1 MAAAHLH
8 VMLNHF
14 SVIGSIFAF
23 ALLVIATVRHSRE
36 LIMVSFAFAVAIA
49 LVSIAVYFT
58 GEPAEAQISKL
69 QGVSLD
75 TIHAHEEA
83 AQFGFAAIE
92 CVGALGLAG
101 LLLFRTEP
109 VPRWFL
115 MIMLVGSFLTMGAMY
130 YTADKGR
137 RIRHP
142 EFGEAGHYSRQSSV
156 LSRQFSA
163 FKNATDDCG
172 LKTGD

>member
-1 MAAAHLH
+1 MTAAHLH

-14 SVIGSIFAF
+14 SIIGSIFAV
-23 ALLVIATVRHSRE
+23 ALLVIAMVRNSRE
-36 LIMVSFAFAVAIA
+36 LIMLSFAFVVAIA

-58 GEPAEAQISKL
+58 GEPAEEQISEL
-69 QGVSLD
+69 QGVSPD

-115 MIMLVGSFLTMGAMY
+115 MIMLGGSLLTMGAMY

-137 RIRHP
+137 LIRHT
-142 EFGEAGHYSRQSSV
+142 EFGWRISPPEGGHYR
-156 LSRQFSA
+156 RYEPFS
-163 FKNATDDCG
+163 C
-172 LKTGD
+172 